1 LRFKHSLKTAWTVPF
16 ILVALILLVPF
27 SSKLVAANED
37 NNEQIVILYDLGHG
51 QFFNQSLLSK
61 ALDYLENDPACD
73 CNFEIR
79 YSYGDF
85 NSSILSGV
93 DILLMTNP
101 GAENS
106 LNDPQGT
113 SGRNNQQYAI
123 AQWFLQG
130 KSIFLLSNPFDKVNV
145 SLSGHPDSLLRVI
158 RSDYL
163 QVGGVDMRANYLAQN
178 SSDVTN
184 GKARMSEFSN
194 INVSI
199 SPILRNPHNVST
211 IITKSATVRASIEGT
226 SNGLELIKGNL
237 TSFAVAEDGKVEEVE
252 REPNIF
258 ATIDYVPTEDDYEIV
273 KSEVAGAGRIALSG
287 STLMFS
293 DLPTFP
299 GSTDLWIDLGDNKNL
314 WINTILWLAGKT
326 QAEMPTVI
334 DDEEFSSLVTFGI
347 LGVSAFGLL
356 ILGTVAHYYGSSKPL
371 EPLEK
376 IKKDEAPKERK
387 KKRQLGAKKP
397 RSQIRRKKK

>member
-1 LRFKHSLKTAWTVPF
+1 MRFKHSLTTAWAVPF
-16 ILVALILLVPF
+16 ILVALILLAPF
-27 SSKLVAANED
+27 SSRVVAASED
-37 NNEQIVILYDLGHG
+37 NDVPIVILYDLGHG
-51 QFFNQSLLSK
+51 QFFNQSLLAK
-61 ALDYLENDPACD
+61 ALDYLENDITCD

-93 DILLMTNP
+93 DILLVTNP

-113 SGRNNQQYAI
+113 TRRNSQQYAI

-130 KSIFLLSNPFDKVNV
+130 KSIFLLSNPFDKGNA
-145 SLSGHPDSLLRVI
+145 SLSGQPDTLLRVI

-163 QVGGVDMRANYLAQN
+163 RVGGVDIRANYLAQN

-184 GKARMSEFSN
+184 GKARISEFSN
-194 INVSI
+194 INVSV
-199 SPILRNPHNVST
+199 SPILRSPHNVSI
-211 IITKSATVRASIEGT
+211 IITKSATVRASFEGA

-252 REPNIF
+252 KEPNIF
-258 ATIDYVPTEDDYEIV
+258 ATIDYVPTEDDYEVV

-293 DLPTFP
+293 DLPAFP
-299 GSTDLWIDLGDNKNL
+299 ESTEPWIDLGDNKFL

-326 QAEMPTVI
+326 QAEMPTVK
-334 DDEEFSSLVTFGI
+334 DDEEFPGPVTFGI

-356 ILGTVAHYYGSSKPL
+356 VLGTGAHYYGSSKPL

-376 IKKDEAPKERK
+376 IKKDESPGDRK
-387 KKRQLGAKKP
+387 NKRQLGAKKKKD
-397 RSQIRRKKK
+397 QIRRKKK